1 MKTTVMKKLVLFI
14 IIQALIFLSVT
25 VVLIATGHTQI
36 ASHSS
41 NPVIPVFQEHVQSA
55 NMHSLTSD
63 GGTSAASGG
72 SNDNIP
78 KQHQPEESLGDA
90 ARRLRAQRDGQPK
103 AKKVY
108 VNQ

>member
-1 MKTTVMKKLVLFI
+1 MKKFVLFI

-25 VVLIATGHTQI
+25 AVLIATGHTQLV
-36 ASHSS
+36 SHSS

-55 NMHSLTSD
+55 NMHSLASD
-63 GGTSAASGG
+63 GGTFTVSGG

-78 KQHQPEESLGDA
+78 KQHRPEESLGDA
-90 ARRLRAQRDGQPK
+90 ARRLKAERTGQPK

>member
-1 MKTTVMKKLVLFI
+1 MKKFVLFI

-25 VVLIATGHTQI
+25 AVLIATGHTQLV
-36 ASHSS
+36 SHSS

-55 NMHSLTSD
+55 NMHSLASD
-63 GGTSAASGG
+63 GGTFTVY
-72 SNDNIP
+72 
-78 KQHQPEESLGDA
+78 A
-90 ARRLRAQRDGQPK
+90 ARRLKAERTGQPK